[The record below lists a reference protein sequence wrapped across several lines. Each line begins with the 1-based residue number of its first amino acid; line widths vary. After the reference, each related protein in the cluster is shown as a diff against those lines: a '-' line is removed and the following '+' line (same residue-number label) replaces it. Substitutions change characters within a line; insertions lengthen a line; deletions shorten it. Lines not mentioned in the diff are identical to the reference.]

1 MYKGGFCMDKLFQ
14 YVRELTD
21 ASRNGKL
28 VFFVG
33 AGVSTLSDYPQW
45 SKLVDKYHL
54 ELYGK
59 VKKEKY
65 SADEYLRIPQIFHD
79 VKGEEAYNQIL
90 EETFSVD
97 RPTNPIHDKIL
108 AMNPA
113 HIISTNYDDL
123 IEKTCWKRGKYFSVI
138 SAEDDVAYATSPKYL
153 LKVHGDFRRGYTG
166 EHIVLKESDYMNF
179 EQDRP
184 LISNLMK
191 TIMATHTIVFIG
203 YGLGDYNIN
212 SLLNWVKTLQKE
224 GYNKPFFIRTDPK
237 PIEDNIAIYY
247 ERKGLRILDSAEIAD
262 TIESDYAGRYNAVID
277 LLIESRDNNLL
288 TTNDD
293 AISYLYEKLQPLFK
307 LKAIRKNDLNHVFEK
322 DYDFSVHGTVTPFK
336 NKGFGYMEKF
346 FEIKKS
352 AEEVFSDILKP
363 QFNEISS
370 FFEENGV
377 YHILGDRE
385 ARIEMKPFDIS
396 NPAYHWNTD
405 EIEKVIHI
413 QNDDLEVNY
422 RKAFILASIGNWE
435 EAYNLYSE
443 LLLQSIEES
452 NWWIHYLSQINRFW
466 IYQSIIQ
473 MDKQLGFTGVLAY
486 GVRFEPFSKNF
497 LIRIEREMKN
507 FDIDEVYKSMP
518 FEFQKKYKIL
528 EFLSDNEFL
537 YKDIVKLFELTNKVR
552 AAISKESHS
561 FGLTSEQ
568 ETQLRLNDNLRFL
581 YDNYLWARSFQEFT
595 QYMRNSLILQFEKNE
610 FERNR
615 PKDELSQMWIS
626 ENSSFYVDYFDF
638 LNIAK
643 SFKLDD
649 VKHIERSCR
658 MELVEFRDHKL
669 IEDYLLRI
677 TDEIVKQFSKKEM
690 NIIYYSLFI
699 PEAKVAFYVA
709 KHIKI
714 SDKGLLKIINMLL
727 FYFPERDL
735 NVGLRYRWIERLIL
749 SSGLPKA
756 VIPLIENFLVLQA
769 DKYADD
775 KFSEQSTN
783 GFSSKDFIY
792 LLRHFD
798 EGFVSDYLSN
808 YALDLSIEMENKINF
823 IFSLYPILTSAAK
836 SHVVQL
842 KELHGIKGFMDAVN
856 VGVIEDV
863 SKHQGI
869 ILDYLEQQ
877 KLKNS
882 SQEIKFK
889 SFPSDS
895 YLTRFGIWYF
905 LDKLT
910 NSKMREYIGI
920 EPEYD
925 FFVDPQN
932 FNYNEFI
939 PSWLKNYSEPLLEK
953 ISANEYM
960 RGPLIEILKDRIKLS
975 NDKRYFEI
983 FVQYF
988 M

>member
-1 MYKGGFCMDKLFQ
+1 MDQLFQ

-33 AGVSTLSDYPQW
+33 AGVSALSNYPQW
-45 SKLVDKYHL
+45 SKLVDKYYV

-59 VKKEKY
+59 AKEERY
-65 SADEYLRIPQIFHD
+65 SSDEYLRIPQIFYD
-79 VKGEEAYNQIL
+79 VKGKAAYDQIL
-90 EETFSVD
+90 EETFLVD
-97 RPTNPIHDKIL
+97 SLINPIHDKIL

-123 IEKTCWKRGKYFSVI
+123 IEKTCWRRGKYFSII
-138 SAEDDVAYATSPKYL
+138 SAEEDVASATSAKYL

-179 EQDRP
+179 ELDRP

-191 TIMATHTIVFIG
+191 SIMATHTIVFIG

-224 GYNKPFFIRTDPK
+224 GYTKPFFIRTDPS
-237 PIEDNIAIYY
+237 PIEENTAIYY
-247 ERKGLRILDSAEIAD
+247 EKKGLRILDAAGVAGN
-262 TIESDYAGRYNAVID
+262 IESDYAERYNTVMD

-293 AISYLYEKLQPLFK
+293 AIGYLYEKLQPLFK

-336 NKGFGYMEKF
+336 NKGFSYMEKF
-346 FEIKKS
+346 FEIKKTDEELFS
-352 AEEVFSDILKP
+352 ASLRP
-363 QFNEISS
+363 QFDEISS

-377 YHILGDRE
+377 YHLSGDRE
-385 ARIEMKPFDIS
+385 AKIEIKPFDVS
-396 NPAYHWNTD
+396 NPAYHLKTD
-405 EIEKVIHI
+405 EIEKIIHN
-413 QNDDLEVNY
+413 QNDNIEENY
-422 RKAFILASIGNWE
+422 RKAFILASVGKWE

-466 IYQSIIQ
+466 IYQSIVQ
-473 MDKQLGFTGVLAY
+473 MDKQLGSTGFLVY
-486 GVRFEPFSKNF
+486 RVRFEPFSKFF
-497 LIRIEREMKN
+497 LNRIEREMKN
-507 FDIDEVYKSMP
+507 FDIKEVYKSMP

-561 FGLTSEQ
+561 FGLTAEQ
-568 ETQLRLNDNLRFL
+568 ETQFRLNDNLRFL
-581 YDNYLWARSFQEFT
+581 YDNYLWASSFQEFT
-595 QYMRNSLILQFEKNE
+595 QYMRNSLMLQFEKNE

-615 PKDELSQMWIS
+615 PKDELSRMGIL
-626 ENSSFYVDYFDF
+626 ENPSFYVDYFEF
-638 LNIAK
+638 LNIVK
-643 SFKLDD
+643 SFTLDD
-649 VKHIERSCR
+649 IKYIEKSYR
-658 MELVEFRDHKL
+658 MELVEFKDHKL
-669 IEDYLLRI
+669 IEDFLMRV
-677 TDEIVKQFSKKEM
+677 TDEIVKQFSKEEIDIVYYNLLIPSAKNTFYFAKYI
-690 NIIYYSLFI
+690 NIS
-699 PEAKVAFYVA
+699 E
-709 KHIKI
+709 
-714 SDKGLLKIINMLL
+714 DGLLKIINMLL
-727 FYFPERDL
+727 FYFPEREL
-735 NVGLRYRWIERLIL
+735 NIGLRYRWIERLTL
-749 SSGLPKA
+749 SCGLPKA
-756 VIPLIENFLVLQA
+756 VIPIIESFLLLQGK
-769 DKYADD
+769 KYENPN
-775 KFSEQSTN
+775 FSEQSTN
-783 GFSSKDFIY
+783 GFTSKDFIY

-798 EGFVSDYLSN
+798 KHFVSDTLSN
-808 YALDLSIEMENKINF
+808 YALRLSFEEKNQVEF
-823 IFSLYPILTSAAK
+823 IFSIYPILTTAAK
-836 SHVVQL
+836 DHIMQL
-842 KELHGIKGFMDAVN
+842 KELDTIKGFMDAVKN
-856 VGVIEDV
+856 GIIEDF
-863 SKHQGI
+863 SKHEGL
-869 ILDYLEQQ
+869 ILEYLEQQ
-877 KLKNS
+877 KLKKS
-882 SQEIKFK
+882 SHEGKLK

-895 YLTRFGIWYF
+895 YIITFGIWYF

-939 PSWLKNYSEPLLEK
+939 PSWLKNYSESLLKK
-953 ISANEYM
+953 ISTNEYM
-960 RGPLIEILKDRIKLS
+960 RSHILEILKDRIKSS

-983 FVQYF
+983 FIEHF

>member
-1 MYKGGFCMDKLFQ
+1 MDKLFQ

-59 VKKEKY
+59 VKKERY

-113 HIISTNYDDL
+113 HIITTNYDDL
-123 IEKTCWKRGKYFSVI
+123 IEKTCWKRGKYFSLI
-138 SAEDDVAYATSPKYL
+138 SAEDDVACATSPKYL

-166 EHIVLKESDYMNF
+166 DHIVLKESDYMNF

-212 SLLNWVKTLQKE
+212 SLLNWVKALQKE
-224 GYNKPFFIRTDPK
+224 GYNKPFFIRTDPT
-237 PIEDNIAIYY
+237 PIEENIAIYY
-247 ERKGLRILDSAEIAD
+247 ERKGLRILDAAGIAETAQ
-262 TIESDYAGRYNAVID
+262 SDYAVRYNTVMD
-277 LLIESRDNNLL
+277 LLIDSRDNNLL
-288 TTNDD
+288 ATNDD
-293 AISYLYEKLQPLFK
+293 AINYLYEKLQPLFK
-307 LKAIRKNDLNHVFEK
+307 LKAIRKNDLNLVFEK
-322 DYDFSVHGTVTPFK
+322 DYDFSVYGTVTPFK

-346 FEIKKS
+346 FEFKKNVGG
-352 AEEVFSDILKP
+352 VFSDHLKSR
-363 QFNEISS
+363 FNEISK
-370 FFEENGV
+370 FFEANDV
-377 YHILGDRE
+377 YHLSGDRE
-385 ARIEMKPFDIS
+385 AKIEMKPFGIS
-396 NPAYHWNTD
+396 NPAYHWDTD
-405 EIEKVIHI
+405 EIEKVLLI
-413 QNDDLEVNY
+413 QNEDLEENY
-422 RKAFILASIGNWE
+422 RKAFILASIGKWE
-435 EAYNLYSE
+435 EAYNLYSK

-466 IYQSIIQ
+466 IYQSIVQ
-473 MDKQLGFTGVLAY
+473 MDKQLESIGFLAY
-486 GVRFEPFSKNF
+486 GIRFEPFSKNF
-497 LIRIEREMKN
+497 LNRIEREIKN

-561 FGLTSEQ
+561 FGLTSIQ

-581 YDNYLWARSFQEFT
+581 YDNYLWVHSFQEFT

-615 PKDELSQMWIS
+615 PKDELSLMWS
-626 ENSSFYVDYFDF
+626 SGNSSFYIDYFDF
-638 LNIAK
+638 VNIAK

-649 VKHIERSCR
+649 VKHIERSCS
-658 MELVEFRDHKL
+658 MELVEFQDHKL

-677 TDEIVKQFSKKEM
+677 TDKIIKQFSKDEM
-690 NIIYYSLFI
+690 NIVHYSLFI
-699 PEAKVAFYVA
+699 QEAKVAFYFA

-727 FYFPERDL
+727 FYFPERELD
-735 NVGLRYRWIERLIL
+735 VGLRYRWIERLTL
-749 SSGLPKA
+749 GSGLSKEA
-756 VIPLIENFLVLQA
+756 ISVIESFLVLQVG
-769 DKYADD
+769 KYADEN
-775 KFSEQSTN
+775 FSEQSSN
-783 GFSSKDFIY
+783 GFRSKDFIS
-792 LLRHFD
+792 LLLHFD
-798 EGFVSDYLSN
+798 ENFISDHLSN
-808 YALDLSIEMENKINF
+808 YALRLSKEKKNQVNF
-823 IFSLYPILTSAAK
+823 LFSLYLVLTPAAK
-836 SHVVQL
+836 SHILQSKDL
-842 KELHGIKGFMDAVN
+842 NGIDGVMDSVK
-856 VGVIEDV
+856 VGIVEDV
-863 SKHQGI
+863 SEHQDL

-877 KLKNS
+877 KLKIS
-882 SQEIKFK
+882 SQEIKLK
-889 SFPSDS
+889 SFPSNS
-895 YLTRFGIWYF
+895 YITQFAIWYF
-905 LDKLT
+905 MDELT
-910 NSKMREYIGI
+910 SSKMREYIGI

-925 FFVDPQN
+925 FFIDPQN
-932 FNYNEFI
+932 FDYDEFI
-939 PSWLKNYSEPLLEK
+939 PSWLKTYSKPLLEK
-953 ISANEYM
+953 ISANEHM
-960 RGPLIEILKDRIKLS
+960 KDHLIEILKDRIKFS

-983 FVQYF
+983 FVEYF